1 MLLLL
6 FGNAGTGPTPFSPD
20 GIAVIG
26 AAKTMRV
33 AGAKTMRE
41 TAAKTM
47 YLEAG

>member
-6 FGNAGTGPTPFSPD
+6 FGVAGSGPTPFNPS
-20 GIAVIG
+20 GIAVID
-26 AAKTMRV
+26 AAHTMRI

-47 YLEAG
+47 ALEAG